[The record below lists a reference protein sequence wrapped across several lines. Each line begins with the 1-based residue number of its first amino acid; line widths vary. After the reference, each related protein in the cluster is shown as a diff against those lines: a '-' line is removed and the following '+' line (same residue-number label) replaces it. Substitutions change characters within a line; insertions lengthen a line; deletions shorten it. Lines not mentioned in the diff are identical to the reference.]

1 MKRKRFL
8 SLTAWILVSFLAV
21 VGCNQVASNTP
32 DATSSPQAQ
41 ATELTISA
49 AASMQ
54 DAMKAMEPIYR
65 EKHPNTKII
74 YNFGSS
80 GSLQQQIEQGAP
92 VDVFISAAEKQMKAL
107 AEKNLLLPGTRKD
120 LLGNEVVLI
129 TSQKTTGIS
138 NFQDLTSNQV
148 QRFSIGDPESV
159 PAGQYAQ
166 EVLTA
171 LKLYDA
177 IKPKIVFAKDVR
189 QVLSYVETGNVNAGI
204 VYATDAK
211 SSDQVKVV
219 ATAPKDSHKPIIYP
233 IAVIQRSQNQE
244 AAKEFVQF
252 LSSDAAKPV
261 FKKYGFTPLNP

>member
-1 MKRKRFL
+1 MKSKRFF
-8 SLTAWILVSFLAV
+8 SLTTWILVAFLAV
-21 VGCNQVASNTP
+21 VGCNQVTNNTR
-32 DATSSPQAQ
+32 DVTSTPQAQ
-41 ATELTISA
+41 GTELIISV

-54 DAMKAMEPIYR
+54 DAMKAIEPLYR
-65 EKHPNTKII
+65 DKYPNSKIT

-92 VDVFISAAEKQMKAL
+92 VDVFISAAEKQIEAL
-107 AEKNLLLPGTRKD
+107 DQKNLLVPSTRKN

-129 TSQKTTGIS
+129 ASQTATGIS
-138 NFQDLTSNQV
+138 NFQDLTNNQV
-148 QRFSIGDPESV
+148 QRFSIGEPESV

-171 LKLYDA
+171 LNLYDV

-189 QVLSYVETGNVNAGI
+189 QVLSYVETGNVDAGI
-204 VYATDAK
+204 VYATDAQ
-211 SSDQVKVV
+211 SSNQVKVV

-244 AAKEFVQF
+244 AAQEFVQF
-252 LSSDAAKPV
+252 LSSDTAKQV
-261 FKKYGFTPLNP
+261 FEKYGFTPLN

>member
-8 SLTAWILVSFLAV
+8 SLTTWILVAFLAV
-21 VGCNQVASNTP
+21 VGCNQVTTNTP
-32 DATSSPQAQ
+32 DTTSTPQAQ
-41 ATELTISA
+41 ATELTISV

-54 DAMKAMEPIYR
+54 DAMKAIEPVYR
-65 EKHPNTKII
+65 EKHPNNKIT

-92 VDVFISAAEKQMKAL
+92 VDVFISAAERQIEAL
-107 AEKNLLLPGTRKD
+107 AQKNLLLPGTRKN

-129 TSQKTTGIS
+129 ASQKATGIS
-138 NFQDLTSNQV
+138 NFQDLSSNQV

-166 EVLTA
+166 EVLTS

-189 QVLSYVETGNVNAGI
+189 QVLSYVETGNVDAGI
-204 VYATDAK
+204 VYATDAQ
-211 SSDQVKVV
+211 SSNQVKVI

-233 IAVIQRSQNQE
+233 VAVIQRSQNQ
-244 AAKEFVQF
+244 AAAQEFVEF
-252 LSSDAAKPV
+252 LSSDTAKPV
-261 FKKYGFTPLNP
+261 FEKYGFTPLS